1 MVLNANATVTVTA
14 IAIATAAAAAIA
26 IAIAIATG
34 NAARWAG
41 LARRSHAPGGRRS
54 QMSFGLHTLRF
65 APVIRFRLHPHCGEG
80 IRKNDGG
87 GLVRC

>member
-14 IAIATAAAAAIA
+14 IAIA
-26 IAIAIATG
+26 IATG
-34 NAARWAG
+34 NASARWAG

-54 QMSFGLHTLRF
+54 RMSFGLHRLRF
-65 APVIRFRLHPHCGEG
+65 GPVIRSRLHPRFGEG

-87 GLVRC
+87 GLIRC

>member
-14 IAIATAAAAAIA
+14 IAIATAAAAA

-65 APVIRFRLHPHCGEG
+65 VPVIRCRLHPHCGEG

-87 GLVRC
+87 GLVRCC

>member
-1 MVLNANATVTVTA
+1 MVWNANATVTVTA
-14 IAIATAAAAAIA
+14 IATAAAAAMA

-34 NAARWAG
+34 NASARWAG

-54 QMSFGLHTLRF
+54 RMGFGLHRPRC
-65 APVIRFRLHPHCGEG
+65 APVIRSRLRPRCAEG

-87 GLVRC
+87 GLARR

>member
-1 MVLNANATVTVTA
+1 MVLNVNATVTVT
-14 IAIATAAAAAIA
+14 AIATAAAAAIA

-34 NAARWAG
+34 NAPARWAG

-54 QMSFGLHTLRF
+54 QMRFDLHRLQF
-65 APVIRFRLHPHCGEG
+65 ARVIRSHLRPRCAEG

-87 GLVRC
+87 GLVSC